1 MKLSLLVVCLAVVA
15 IAFGSLHSAASVPDS
30 SQDQIIKLEQDWLA
44 AEASGN
50 MAPLRQLI
58 ADDFI
63 GTGPAGNVLSKSD
76 IVPESGEGNRLP
88 KSRLRDSTV
97 RIFGDTAVLM
107 GYLATDGATPPTGFH
122 VTTVYQKQAAGWRMI
137 ATHMAR

>member
-1 MKLSLLVVCLAVVA
+1 MKLSLFVVCMAFVV
-15 IAFGSLHSAASVPDS
+15 IAFGSPHSAVSAPDS
-30 SQDQIIKLEQDWLA
+30 LQDQIVKLEQDWLA

-50 MAPLRQLI
+50 MAPLRRLI

-63 GTGPAGNVLSKSD
+63 GTGPGGNVLNKGD
-76 IVPESGEGNRLP
+76 IVPESGEENRLP
-88 KSRLRDSTV
+88 KSTLRDSTV

-107 GYLATDGATPPTGFH
+107 GYVATDGATPPTGFH
-122 VTTVYQKQAAGWRMI
+122 VTSVYQKQAAGWRMI

>member
-1 MKLSLLVVCLAVVA
+1 MKPSLLVVCMALVA
-15 IAFGSLHSAASVPDS
+15 IAFGSLHSAAAVPDS
-30 SQDQIIKLEQDWLA
+30 SQDQVVKLEQDWLA

-50 MAPLRQLI
+50 TVTLRQLI
-58 ADDFI
+58 ADNFI
-63 GTGPAGNVLSKSD
+63 GTGPAGNVLSKGD
-76 IVPESGEGNRLP
+76 IVPEYGEGNRLP
-88 KSRLRDSTV
+88 KSALRDSTV

-107 GYLATDGATPPTGFH
+107 GYVATDGATPPSGFH